1 MFDEFFVTPE
11 SMDNT
16 ESNMFSDEDKQKVVQ
31 NKATE
36 RQKKRDESLGQL
48 LRSKGFIWVSTW
60 HNIMASWQQ
69 AGNMIRIEA
78 ESPWL
83 CDMEDS
89 WRDNPE
95 VAEAANKKMMKPNG
109 EPWEYQDRRQELV
122 FIGQGLK
129 HDFIQKILDQC
140 LLTDE
145 EMLDGP
151 ENWKKM
157 MAGYDT
163 LHLSLDRDE
172 SDQIPLERSLIPE
185 CSYLQD
191 SWCSCS

>member
-1 MFDEFFVTPE
+1 MDDEENGEKV
-11 SMDNT
+11 
-16 ESNMFSDEDKQKVVQ
+16 FSEEDKQIILKVL
-31 NKATE
+31 
-36 RQKKRDESLGQL
+36 QKKAAEKQSRRVGVFGDL
-48 LRSKGFIWVSTW
+48 LRSKGFIWIASS
-60 HNIMASWQQ
+60 HNIMGGWQQ
-69 AGNMIRIEA
+69 AGNVIRIEA
-78 ESPWL
+78 ESPWM
-83 CDMEDS
+83 CDMEDM

-95 VAEAANKKMMKPNG
+95 VAEYVTKNMTKPSG
-109 EPWEYQDRRQELV
+109 DEWEYKDRRQELV